1 MGYVAL
7 HAITRIGM
15 RKKPNYKIY
24 TAFRVGKYFAVG
36 GWVYGYWW
44 AGQWY
49 LRELKQVQIYDYMTK
64 RARFYDHMSKTKRMW
79 TYCANRA
86 NLIH

>member
-1 MGYVAL
+1 MAF
-7 HAITRIGM
+7 RN
-15 RKKPNYKIY
+15 NYKIY
-24 TAFRVGKYFAVG
+24 TGFRVGKYLAVA

-49 LRELKQVQIYDYMTK
+49 LKELKEVQIYDYMTK
-64 RARFYDHMSKTKRMW
+64 RARFYDHISKTKRMW